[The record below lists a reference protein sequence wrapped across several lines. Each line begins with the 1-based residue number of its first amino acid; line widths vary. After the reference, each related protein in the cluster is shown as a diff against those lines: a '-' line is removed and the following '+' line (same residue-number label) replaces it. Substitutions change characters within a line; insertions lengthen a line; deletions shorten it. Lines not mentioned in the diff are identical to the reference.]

1 MTTAKKSTE
10 STTAKAAAA
19 KKASAATA
27 KKASAAA
34 AKKTSAAP
42 AKKASAAAPKR
53 TSAEAVKE
61 ASAAAAKEASAATA
75 KKKPAGASASRRK
88 SWAAKRDRPMTPEVK
103 DDPRGGTLL
112 IPTPLLVE
120 AEVRTVPR
128 GRVIT
133 LDEIRDRLARR
144 FGADRTCPLCTGIF
158 LNIVAGAAEEESGDP
173 RTMAPY
179 WRVVRDHGGL
189 LEKLPLGFE
198 RQAELLA
205 IEGVEVERRWKVPRL
220 RDLEGHRVE

>member
-19 KKASAATA
+19 KKASGVTAKKTSAAAA

-34 AKKTSAAP
+34 AKKTSAA
-42 AKKASAAAPKR
+42 
-53 TSAEAVKE
+53 AVKK

-133 LDEIRDRLARR
+133 LDVIRDRLARR

-173 RTMAPY
+173 RAMAPY

-205 IEGVEVERRWKVPRL
+205 LEGVEVERRWKVPRL
-220 RDLEGHRVE
+220 RDLAGSRVE